1 MDEVYV
7 GDHQISM
14 KEDEGSVNV
23 KKDELCSIPGVG
35 NTAEIGDEV
44 LDKIPDTKLD
54 SVAEVRTSAQPS
66 TMSIPQIAVTDDDNG
81 EVDLA
86 LEELVMTMV
95 NEVIAESVE
104 KASTES
110 STHVDEKGLGASLK
124 TCCDEGLE
132 EHDFAKQEQS
142 DQPDRMVESASD
154 VHNEDIPS
162 KPDKDEQTTKML
174 PDDIEVEKASTKS
187 STLQDEN
194 GQGARVKS
202 SSDVGFD
209 EQELTKTEQSDQ
221 PVKIV
226 ESASDVHNED
236 IPSKPDNDEQLTKM
250 LPQDIE
256 VEKASTKSSTL
267 PDEKGQG
274 SRLKSS
280 SDEGLE
286 EQDLTKQEQSDQPVK
301 MAESASDMHNKDIQ
315 SEQDNG
321 SPPTK
326 MALQDV
332 EVIGQDSISKEV
344 LFEVA
349 TLNVEEKEE
358 KELKNRRES
367 VTVDKPITQVE
378 AAQVAE
384 AEECADLIAQAKE
397 VENDEGEEV
406 VAPKEEKERK
416 LSQVSLDSYS
426 SNGQK
431 DWS

>member
-142 DQPDRMVESASD
+142 DQPDSM
-154 VHNEDIPS
+154 
-162 KPDKDEQTTKML
+162 
-174 PDDIEVEKASTKS
+174 
-187 STLQDEN
+187 
-194 GQGARVKS
+194 
-202 SSDVGFD
+202 
-209 EQELTKTEQSDQ
+209 
-221 PVKIV
+221 V

-301 MAESASDMHNKDIQ
+301 MVESASDMHNKDIQ